1 MKKKLMFLALA
12 AIGLASCNGGFK
24 KGEKGLLYNIV
35 VDKSGPSIQP
45 GDFVSLNLTL
55 KTDADSVI
63 GSTRDN
69 GIPFMQPLQKPQT
82 KGTVVDGLLMLSEG
96 DSAVI
101 KVNIDSMFKGQP
113 RPPGLKGKYEVY
125 LIKVEKV
132 IAKGNLSDQVFQGR
146 AEAYVKSVI
155 DVVKKAESGKIK
167 SYVDKNNLK
176 MSQTPDGLYYT
187 ITKEGSG
194 PKPAQGDTAVL
205 NYTVKFISGKVLES
219 SVKAEAIKAKLQI
232 NPMNP
237 FKPIRFA
244 IGAKGM
250 IPGMDEG
257 AQLLNKG
264 ATATLVVPSKL
275 AYGEQGSGGQIQP
288 FTPLV
293 FDIELVD
300 IVHPDPNAP
309 KPKPMSMIPPQPVQ
323 TQQPTKK

>member
-1 MKKKLMFLALA
+1 MFLALA

-24 KGEKGLLYNIV
+24 KGEKGLLYDIV

-63 GSTRDN
+63 GSTHDN
-69 GIPFMQPLQKPQT
+69 GMPFMQPLQKPQS
-82 KGTVVDGLLMLSEG
+82 KGTVVDGILMLSEG

-101 KVNIDSMFKGQP
+101 KINIDSMFKGQA

-125 LIKVEKV
+125 LVKVEKV

-146 AEAYVKSVI
+146 AEAYAKSVV
-155 DVVKKAESGKIK
+155 DVVKKAEPGKIK
-167 SYVDKNNLK
+167 TYIDKNNLK

-187 ITKEGSG
+187 ITKEGAG

-205 NYTVKFISGKVLES
+205 NYTVKFTSGKVLES

-257 AQLLNKG
+257 AQLLSKG

-288 FTPLV
+288 FTPLI